1 MVSVSGLITGPL
13 ARILESGRSRYN
25 AKFAQAR
32 WNHPQLNVQA
42 FADHLR
48 TVVAPVAE
56 SVEASVPEKVEE
68 VVDTLY
74 DISLDLISRDIFARH
89 PVIAEGWV
97 ELLGG
102 LPRHLAASPKRFT
115 ASVTNALFNLSTS
128 ESGRAA
134 QWCAIMKQAGSATA
148 DVSLLLEAGKIAAW
162 RCGMAHYRKEAL
174 RICGVLPPELVCAA
188 LDIRGELSPQEVQNV
203 VDRMKED
210 PWFVP
215 DAGEQTPPKE
225 KRLRMAAEAGGFR
238 GFGGLF
244 ISPPKVSFADGNFIV
259 YDVETCW
266 RLQADAFGSAFLR
279 ENQLKPASSA
289 SVSTAFSVDLK
300 GRVKM
305 GDYKADFPELSGATS
320 FASDGTTLA
329 VTIPFSHAVYLIAYT

>member
-1 MVSVSGLITGPL
+1 MVSASGLITGPL

-32 WNHPQLNVQA
+32 WNYPQFNAQA

-48 TVVAPVAE
+48 TVVALIAE

-68 VVDTLY
+68 VVDVLY
-74 DISLDLISRDIFARH
+74 DISLDLLSRGFFARH
-89 PVIAEGWV
+89 PMIAEGWV

-102 LPRHLAASPKRFT
+102 LPKHLAASPKRFT

-128 ESGRAA
+128 ASGNPA
-134 QWCAIMKQAGSATA
+134 QWSAIMKRAGNAAS
-148 DVSLLLEAGKIAAW
+148 DVSLLLEVGKAAAW
-162 RCGMAHYRKEAL
+162 RCGMAHYRNDAL
-174 RICGVLPPELVCAA
+174 KICEELLPELVCAA
-188 LDIRGELSPQEVQNV
+188 LDMREGLTPPEVKTIV
-203 VDRMKED
+203 ERMKDD

-244 ISPPKVSFADGNFIV
+244 ISPPKVLFVDGNFIV
-259 YDVETCW
+259 YDDESCW
-266 RLQADAFGSAFLR
+266 RLYADAFGSAFLR

-289 SVSTAFSVDLK
+289 SVSMAFSIDPK
-300 GRVKM
+300 GRIAL
-305 GDYKADFPELSGATS
+305 GRYKADFPELSGATS

-329 VTIPFSHAVYLIAYT
+329 VTIPFSHAVYLIAYI